1 MDAET
6 GIGRES
12 SSELRERI
20 QQTQAD
26 LGSKIGALEGEVRS
40 VATQARERVR
50 ERVNAVQ
57 DVVDVRRYIERRPVL
72 ASAIALGAGVIVG
85 MRRPRRMR
93 RDRRVGRIVSFH
105 GPRGGRLWSAVSPEI
120 GTLRALLVGRALGL
134 VGDLFRERMRVRY
147 NPQEGQPEVRPTAPI
162 Q

>member
-12 SSELRERI
+12 SSELREQI
-20 QQTQAD
+20 QQTQTD

-50 ERVNAVQ
+50 ERLNAVQ
-57 DVVDVRRYIERRPVL
+57 DVVDIRRYIERRPVL
-72 ASAIALGAGVIVG
+72 ASVMALGAGVIVG
-85 MRRPRRMR
+85 MRRPRMMR
-93 RDRRVGRIVSFH
+93 RERRVGRIVSFQ
-105 GPRGGRLWSAVSPEI
+105 GPHGGRVWSAISPEI
-120 GTLRALLVGRALGL
+120 STLRALVVGRALGF
-134 VGDLFRERMRVRY
+134 VGDMVRDRMRTRY
-147 NPQEGQPEVRPTAPI
+147 QPEEREVRTGPSAPV